1 MKKLSIIL
9 LLFVFSLI
17 ALAQTPNK
25 MSYQAVLR
33 DSNSGVIANQSVNI
47 HVSILQ
53 GSATGNQVYIESH
66 NAVTNSGG
74 LVSLEIGTGNTSY
87 DFSTIDWSAGPYYI
101 KTETDPTGG
110 TIYTITGTS
119 QLMSVPYALYA
130 KTSGSSETNAT
141 NIANNTTA
149 IETNTTAIALN
160 TAKVG
165 YTDALVSANTAV
177 TANTAKV
184 GMPTGTAT
192 GQMNYWNGTAWV
204 VVAPGAS
211 LPGNQ
216 AQTLVFCNGVPTW
229 GTCPAVVPTLT
240 STTAASWIA
249 VTTASSGGTISDD
262 GGASVTDRGVC
273 WGIST
278 GPTISDSKTSDG
290 SGTGTFTSSMIG
302 LARNT
307 TYYVRAYAT
316 NSVGTAYRAE
326 VSFTTTSAPVFT
338 SSATFSA
345 AENQTAIGTVSATD
359 ADSDAVTFSVSGSEL
374 AITSGGVLT
383 FASAPDYET
392 KSSYTATVTASDGI
406 NSTTQDI
413 TVSVTDV
420 DDTAPVITSG
430 ATGTNLVE
438 NAGAGQTVYTIT
450 ASDAVGV
457 DSYAISGADASLL
470 SVSTS
475 TGVVTLT
482 ANPDYE
488 TKSSYTFTVT
498 ASDAAGNTS
507 GATTVTFSI
516 TDVVIEIGDTYQGGI
531 IAYTLQI
538 GDPGYDANVQ
548 HGLIAAT
555 TDQSSGG
562 IQWYNGSHITTGA
575 TGTAIGTGLAN
586 TNAIITAQGGTA
598 GSYAYAAG
606 ICADYSV
613 TEAGVTY
620 DDWYLPS
627 KDELNK
633 YINIFAIGGFA
644 NPSYYWSSTE
654 YDNDQLWFQRFP
666 DGYQDFFP
674 YKKDNTL
681 RVRAVRTF

>member
-1 MKKLSIIL
+1 
-9 LLFVFSLI
+9 
-17 ALAQTPNK
+17 
-25 MSYQAVLR
+25 
-33 DSNSGVIANQSVNI
+33 
-47 HVSILQ
+47 
-53 GSATGNQVYIESH
+53 
-66 NAVTNSGG
+66 
-74 LVSLEIGTGNTSY
+74 
-87 DFSTIDWSAGPYYI
+87 
-101 KTETDPTGG
+101 
-110 TIYTITGTS
+110 
-119 QLMSVPYALYA
+119 
-130 KTSGSSETNAT
+130 
-141 NIANNTTA
+141 
-149 IETNTTAIALN
+149 
-160 TAKVG
+160 
-165 YTDALVSANTAV
+165 
-177 TANTAKV
+177 
-184 GMPTGTAT
+184 
-192 GQMNYWNGTAWV
+192 MNYWDGSAWV